1 MELLAYLA
9 TTGGAVVSKD
19 EIIDTVWEGRA
30 IAEATLTRS
39 IADLRR
45 ALGDDQRCPV
55 YIETIA
61 KRGYRLIATVSFEHL
76 PEYAAASRRDDV
88 VNNGRV
94 ADRLASARQRR
105 FIGREPE
112 VETFR
117 AALRADEPPF
127 VVWHINGPGGVGK
140 TTLIQEFARVA
151 EEAGRRAV
159 IVDGRN
165 IEPTATGFLAALS
178 QSLGIYDV
186 DLENAIA
193 RWPAGAVL
201 FVDTYELLA
210 PADDWLRRTLLPQL
224 PARSL
229 VVVAGRNEPVT
240 TWRTDVEWAALT
252 RVTPLSNLGPTESR
266 TYL

>member
-1 MELLAYLA
+1 
-9 TTGGAVVSKD
+9 VVSKD
-19 EIIDTVWEGRA
+19 EIIDAVWEGRA

-61 KRGYRLIATVSFEHL
+61 KRGYRLVATVAFEHQH
-76 PEYAAASRRDDV
+76 AAAGRRDGG
-88 VNNGRV
+88 GRV

-117 AALRADEPPF
+117 AALLADEPPF
-127 VVWHINGPGGVGK
+127 VVWHIHGPGGVGK

-151 EEAGRRAV
+151 EEAGHRAV

-165 IEPTATGFLAALS
+165 IEPTAA
-178 QSLGIYDV
+178 
-186 DLENAIA
+186 
-193 RWPAGAVL
+193 
-201 FVDTYELLA
+201 
-210 PADDWLRRTLLPQL
+210 
-224 PARSL
+224 
-229 VVVAGRNEPVT
+229 
-240 TWRTDVEWAALT
+240 
-252 RVTPLSNLGPTESR
+252 
-266 TYL
+266 